1 MDTFIVRIYRRIARS
16 ADEPAGT
23 VEHVES
29 GDRVGF
35 ASARE
40 LLDRLFGA
48 SVTTCRSPA
57 SEPPP
62 LPDNPRKEQS
72 A

>member
-1 MDTFIVRIYRRIARS
+1 MDTFIVRIYRRKART

-23 VEHVES
+23 IEHVGT

-40 LLDRLFGA
+40 LLDRLLA
-48 SVTTCRSPA
+48 PWKSPHRNAQVTVRRSVKA
-57 SEPPP
+57 
-62 LPDNPRKEQS
+62 
-72 A
+72 

>member
-1 MDTFIVRIYRRIARS
+1 MPLADMDTFIVRIYRRKATA

-23 VEHVES
+23 IEHVGT

-40 LLDRLFGA
+40 LLDRLLAPRALRGKHVGNHRSR
-48 SVTTCRSPA
+48 SV
-57 SEPPP
+57 
-62 LPDNPRKEQS
+62 KG
-72 A
+72 